1 MSFPIKDGEMGLGA
15 GLGRVAED
23 LQKFMLNKF
32 YVMHN
37 FSTENNPPLLSVG
50 GGGRGDN
57 SCSDKMSPLP
67 PPTLQKSNKSLK
79 LLLCNSRRFG
89 LLEIRMDGETLQWM
103 SKFLGYYF

>member
-37 FSTENNPPLLSVG
+37 FSTEKNPPLLSVG
-50 GGGRGDN
+50 GGGGEGG
-57 SCSDKMSPLP
+57 
-67 PPTLQKSNKSLK
+67 QF
-79 LLLCNSRRFG
+79 LL
-89 LLEIRMDGETLQWM
+89 
-103 SKFLGYYF
+103 

>member
-37 FSTENNPPLLSVG
+37 FSTEKNRPLLSVG
-50 GGGRGDN
+50 GGGGEGGQFLLWQN
-57 SCSDKMSPLP
+57 VP
-67 PPTLQKSNKSLK
+67 PPSPHPSEVK
-79 LLLCNSRRFG
+79 
-89 LLEIRMDGETLQWM
+89 
-103 SKFLGYYF
+103 